1 MTSLVE
7 VGLSNAAAALVIAI
21 VAVLVG
27 LVCRRPALMH
37 ALWLL
42 VLIKLVTPPLVR
54 IPVPWG
60 APPAE
65 EAAPA
70 PEPDVAQRVA
80 QLLEEPLDAD
90 VPEAEEAPE
99 DAEAPAVVVN
109 VSADEDD
116 EPAAAAPP
124 LITNWPAVIG
134 GVWLVG
140 SAAWFL
146 LAGRRLWRFGRLLR
160 LGRPAPRALT
170 RRVERLAA
178 RVGLATC
185 PPVLLLPGRLAPM
198 VWGVDDPLLLLPEG
212 LPEEVTPEALDTLLV
227 HELAH
232 LRRRDHLVR
241 LLEFVAMG
249 LYWWL
254 PVVWYA
260 RRELREAEE
269 QCCDAWVV
277 GTLPGSGRL
286 YASAIVDALDFLSPE
301 TQPVPPLASGL
312 GQVADLKRRLT
323 MILRGSIPHQLGW
336 SASLVVLALAAL
348 LLPLVPSFAQEA
360 PKNKYIVAQGPGGD
374 DLERM
379 ERDLKRRME
388 EIESLRRKMEETRR
402 SQREG
407 DARKR
412 AEEAERRRGEDG
424 RRRAEDAARDAR
436 KRAEEAIRK
445 AEAILKE
452 KLKALDRM
460 ELKDPEKLKELKNL
474 KNLDKD
480 LGKLKKAA
488 QGGAGNVVIRIE
500 ISGLHEGV
508 KDVIEKIQ
516 KVLPK
521 DARVN
526 LNVEE
531 GRRGRAP
538 LTITVPRANPVPR
551 VETKPAPPTPP
562 AQPAPRAGGSRSGD
576 ERRLDNLERRL
587 EGIMRELESLRRE
600 MRRPGGGGA
609 GTPGREKER
618 EKERLR
624 DTLSR

>member
-7 VGLSNAAAALVIAI
+7 VGLSNAAAALLIAI

-27 LVCRRPALMH
+27 LACRRPALMH

-65 EAAPA
+65 ETAPA
-70 PEPDVAQRVA
+70 PEPDVAQRLA
-80 QLLEEPLDAD
+80 QLLEEPPDAD

-109 VSADEDD
+109 VSADEAD

-178 RVGLATC
+178 RVGLASC
-185 PPVLLLPGRLAPM
+185 PAVLLLPGRLAPM

-212 LPEEVTPEALDTLLV
+212 LPEEVTPEALDTLLL

-348 LLPLVPSFAQEA
+348 LLPLVPSFAQEPA
-360 PKNKYIVAQGPGGD
+360 KNKYIVAQGPGGD

-402 SQREG
+402 AQREG

-412 AEEAERRRGEDG
+412 AEEAERRRGEEG
-424 RRRAEDAARDAR
+424 RRRGEDAARDAR
-436 KRAEEAIRK
+436 KKAEEAIRK
-445 AEAILKE
+445 AETILKE

-460 ELKDPEKLKELKNL
+460 ELKDLNKLKEIKNL
-474 KNLDKD
+474 KD
-480 LGKLKKAA
+480 LEKIKAQKKSA
-488 QGGAGNVVIRIE
+488 QGGPGNVVIRIE

-508 KDVIEKIQ
+508 KEVIDKIQ

-521 DARVN
+521 DSRVT
-526 LNVEE
+526 LNVQ
-531 GRRGRAP
+531 GSRSIRAP
-538 LTITVPRANPVPR
+538 LTITVPGVNPVPR
-551 VETKPAPPTPP
+551 VETKPAPPPLP

-576 ERRLDNLERRL
+576 ERRLDSLERRL

-600 MRRPGGGGA
+600 MRRPGGGA
-609 GTPGREKER
+609 GTPGR